1 MSDRDKQEKEV
12 LMGRMISEFM
22 KGQLADLKEYSME
35 DNNSFAFLEKG
46 TLNLLI
52 AYMLSGEKRE
62 KNENFDRKV
71 IAELDQVIE
80 NNKKEFED
88 IISYLK
94 KLS

>member
-1 MSDRDKQEKEV
+1 MSDRNKQEKEV

-62 KNENFDRKV
+62 TNEKFDRMV

-80 NNKKEFED
+80 NNKMEFED

>member
-12 LMGRMISEFM
+12 LMGRRISEFM
-22 KGQLADLKEYSME
+22 KGQLTDLKEYSIE

-52 AYMLSGEKRE
+52 AYMLSGEKRGT
-62 KNENFDRKV
+62 NEEFDGKV
-71 IAELDQVIE
+71 LVELDRVIE

-94 KLS
+94 RLS